1 MNQTLENTLENATPL
16 HYGLS
21 AVNGRAYRVDTGV
34 NGSERSTFLPVLTP
48 DKTLAHLDLNPDA
61 WMAFLQGCSF
71 WWSAGRRAGLLERN
85 LTMFFLDHFGIRREE
100 LADAAGVGGNHIKK
114 ILRDLRRQ
122 KQVEIAARFEK
133 LSRLRKKGVSVKLPC
148 KLSPEHDDIRPKRVL
163 KSRPLRYS
171 W

>member
-1 MNQTLENTLENATPL
+1 MDLDWQFGILEWGIAMNQTLENTLENAIPL
-16 HYGLS
+16 RYGLS

-85 LTMFFLDHFGIRREE
+85 LTMFFLDHFGIPGKNWPPPPGWGRTTSRRFSGTCAGRTKWKSQLDLRSLEPQMPR
-100 LADAAGVGGNHIKK
+100 GVG
-114 ILRDLRRQ
+114 
-122 KQVEIAARFEK
+122 
-133 LSRLRKKGVSVKLPC
+133 
-148 KLSPEHDDIRPKRVL
+148 
-163 KSRPLRYS
+163 
-171 W
+171 

>member
-16 HYGLS
+16 RYGLS

-85 LTMFFLDHFGIRREE
+85 LTMFF
-100 LADAAGVGGNHIKK
+100 
-114 ILRDLRRQ
+114 
-122 KQVEIAARFEK
+122 
-133 LSRLRKKGVSVKLPC
+133 P
-148 KLSPEHDDIRPKRVL
+148 
-163 KSRPLRYS
+163 RPLRHPPGRTGRRRRGGGEPHQEDS
-171 W
+171 PGLAPAEPSGNRSSI

>member
-1 MNQTLENTLENATPL
+1 MDLAWQFGILEWGIAMNQTLENTLENAIPL
-16 HYGLS
+16 RYGLS

-100 LADAAGVGGNHIKK
+100 LADAAGVGANHIKK

-122 KQVEIAARFEK
+122 NQVEIAARFEK
-133 LSRLRKKGVSVKLPC
+133 LRAS
-148 KLSPEHDDIRPKRVL
+148 DAKR
-163 KSRPLRYS
+163 RGITR
-171 W
+171 